1 MFILFLISRIF
12 LLLNFLGERNRSGR
26 TSFNVGKRLR
36 RHWLAKGKG
45 TMVMVQQVFSVSFVH
60 LSYHLF
66 KGRTSLPLELGEGND
81 ENEGSIVFNSM

>member
-1 MFILFLISRIF
+1 
-12 LLLNFLGERNRSGR
+12 
-26 TSFNVGKRLR
+26 
-36 RHWLAKGKG
+36 
-45 TMVMVQQVFSVSFVH
+45 MVMVQQVFSLSFVH